1 MEEKEKVNIRDII
14 YILVVFFLELV
25 KAIKSDR
32 MKGAN
37 IFPLKN
43 FVCFYYFLFYYCNF
57 LFAAFFM
64 MC

>member
-1 MEEKEKVNIRDII
+1 MEEKEKVNISGII

-37 IFPLKN
+37 IFPLN
-43 FVCFYYFLFYYCNF
+43 FFACFYYFYFIIVIFCLQP
-57 LFAAFFM
+57 FFM